1 MYNLGNSSPVVNPG
15 YYDVPIYNQYSN
27 PIRGG
32 NEKKISNYQFNTTVG
47 NTINDNND
55 NYEVYETPTTP
66 SPSLYI
72 EQNLPMSG
80 FQYGNNISRYNNV
93 IPEKNKFYNK
103 QIPGD
108 YVPPS
113 VVEGF
118 ENYIENFDGSIQN
131 NINTGSESSIIKQN
145 IPIQRIQKQPVSV
158 IADGGRRD
166 GQNTIGYQQTV
177 RNQQLSQFQKKPHNN
192 QVIHYPQK
200 PAYNR
205 NNNYYPSRRNPD
217 YYPQYYNNYVP
228 FDYINIRTIPN
239 IAGFYDNKDIYIY
252 DDIYEDNINDNYEQS
267 QEKPKVVELKDI
279 KQNNNEL
286 SNNIDNNKYDVN
298 KDDKLE
304 NSDLLILKKKK
315 KKKKINPI
323 YLVIFLL
330 IILII
335 LVLYFIIK
343 NKKRVRF

>member
-47 NTINDNND
+47 NTINNNND

-72 EQNLPMSG
+72 EQNSPMSG
-80 FQYGNNISRYNNV
+80 FQYGNNIGMYNNV
-93 IPEKNKFYNK
+93 IPEKINFYHK
-103 QIPGD
+103 QVPGG
-108 YVPPS
+108 YVPPT

-118 ENYIENFDGSIQN
+118 ENYIENFDGSIPS
-131 NINTGSESSIIKQN
+131 SENSVIKQN
-145 IPIQRIQKQPVSV
+145 LPIIRMANQPVGV

-166 GQNTIGYQQTV
+166 GQNTVGYQQTS

-192 QVIHYPQK
+192 QVMRYQQK
-200 PAYNR
+200 PPYN
-205 NNNYYPSRRNPD
+205 NNNYYPSRRNSN
-217 YYPQYYNNYVP
+217 YYRRYYNNYVP

-239 IAGFYDNKDIYIY
+239 IAGFYDNNDIHIY
-252 DDIYEDNINDNYEQS
+252 DDIYENNINDNYEQS
-267 QEKPKVVELKDI
+267 QEKINVVELKDI

-286 SNNIDNNKYDVN
+286 SNNIDNNKDNDN
-298 KDDKLE
+298 KEDNSE
-304 NSDLLILKKKK
+304 NSNLLILKKKK
-315 KKKKINPI
+315 KKNKMNPI